1 MKTVCYAC
9 HKTVPEFILI
19 PDDVDKNHMT
29 TFTDV
34 MPAGTFCQSGAL

>member
-9 HKTVPEFILI
+9 NKTVPEFILI
-19 PDDVDKNHMT
+19 PNDVVKNHIT

-34 MPAGTFCQSGAL
+34 KSAGTFCQSGAL